1 VRTSR
6 ACFVTGYIRL
16 DLPNRSHDEYR
27 HLGERLVG
35 AATDAGHE
43 VRQYGGGVDSCWHW
57 HLSVGAELPIGNP
70 CKDTRA
76 FHAVQH
82 QKTAWVVE
90 AANETN
96 ADIMVWMDYGLL
108 HVPGVTA
115 DMVPAFLER
124 AAASAPRDR
133 VGMAS
138 IWGPPRHI
146 PDWRHVGW
154 WCAGGVFTVPRS
166 MAFCWHD
173 AVVDRAT
180 AMRAAGH
187 VTWEV
192 NTWATAWAR
201 WNHVVRPW
209 MCDHNETIVEA
220 GP

>member
-1 VRTSR
+1 
-6 ACFVTGYIRL
+6 L

-43 VRQYGGGVDSCWHW
+43 VRQYGGSVDSCWHW

-108 HVPGVTA
+108 HVPGITP
-115 DMVPAFLER
+115 DMIPEFLER
-124 AAASAPRDR
+124 AAASAWRRSGDR
-133 VGMAS
+133 RGTSPIGEMSGGGVRVACSPCRGRWRFVGMTRS
-138 IWGPPRHI
+138 STGQRRCGP
-146 PDWRHVGW
+146 
-154 WCAGGVFTVPRS
+154 
-166 MAFCWHD
+166 
-173 AVVDRAT
+173 
-180 AMRAAGH
+180 RAASRG
-187 VTWEV
+187 
-192 NTWATAWAR
+192 R
-201 WNHVVRPW
+201 
-209 MCDHNETIVEA
+209 
-220 GP
+220 